1 MVDGDSKGATRRA
14 IPPLC
19 THPPGPPL
27 SRPSSPFPPRLP
39 PLARPPTHPLHGAR
53 PAARALATRAVAPT
67 PRAPLCPRV
76 SARGVG
82 LDPTPVLYASLPATT
97 EPRRPGREAGGRA
110 RCGAAGALVGAGAG
124 GGLWGGP
131 GGGVSRHVAP
141 LLRGRVSRPLAA
153 TPSGQTSL
161 PPSHTHS
168 HTPPTLPPE
177 AAQRHLQVA
186 TRATGAR
193 GLPRARRPRAG
204 CKGRAFR
211 LRARPERVQR
221 AGARPGDPL
230 TREWRTVGELAFVRR
245 AWSEPAAP
253 VCLDC
258 FGHALTDISD
268 LRAPTPARG
277 PHCRWSRVPCP
288 WHQWPIW
295 TLTAET
301 HAAAQQAST
310 RPEAWPGPAG
320 RGRVRLAERVP
331 LQRRG
336 VGGWAGTGPGR
347 L

>member
-131 GGGVSRHVAP
+131 GGG
-141 LLRGRVSRPLAA
+141 GGCTRPPAA
-153 TPSGQTSL
+153 T
-161 PPSHTHS
+161 
-168 HTPPTLPPE
+168 
-177 AAQRHLQVA
+177 
-186 TRATGAR
+186 
-193 GLPRARRPRAG
+193 
-204 CKGRAFR
+204 
-211 LRARPERVQR
+211 
-221 AGARPGDPL
+221 
-230 TREWRTVGELAFVRR
+230 
-245 AWSEPAAP
+245 
-253 VCLDC
+253 
-258 FGHALTDISD
+258 
-268 LRAPTPARG
+268 APTVAALPALA
-277 PHCRWSRVPCP
+277 PRVEEMGA
-288 WHQWPIW
+288 
-295 TLTAET
+295 LLK
-301 HAAAQQAST
+301 
-310 RPEAWPGPAG
+310 
-320 RGRVRLAERVP
+320 RLAKHNNEVRYATYGHI
-331 LQRRG
+331 LSG
-336 VGGWAGTGPGR
+336 EA
-347 L
+347 